1 MCVSPV
7 APSSPWLVG
16 ALGAGEGRSCLQA
29 RVEVRVDGQAARG
42 GGRGTGVR
50 AAAGL
55 PGAGWGRLEG
65 DGGEI
70 PRDRG

>member
-1 MCVSPV
+1 M
-7 APSSPWLVG
+7 
-16 ALGAGEGRSCLQA
+16 
-29 RVEVRVDGQAARG
+29 DGQPARG
-42 GGRGTGVR
+42 GRDRGTGVR